1 MANWGQVDFSGLVE
15 LRDKIENLQEFL
27 DDFYIYA
34 TKEIAQIIV
43 NKVISKTPVD
53 TEYLA
58 KHWTTGEFKK
68 EGDCYS
74 IEVINPIEYAE
85 FVEFGHRKRNDKGWV
100 EGKFMLTIAE
110 RDVQRD
116 LENIIME
123 KLKKFV
129 AEALQ

>member
-43 NKVISKTPVD
+43 NKAPSRTPKK
-53 TEYLA
+53 EGNLIKA
-58 KHWTTGEFKK
+58 WTTGEFKK